1 MGDGVHLTNNRS
13 GGVDPGQAEHEADT
27 EERRQKAD
35 PLVVILEGWSPTKEE
50 RYFNGPI
57 KIHLTWAIL

>member
-1 MGDGVHLTNNRS
+1 MGYGVHLTNNRG

-35 PLVVILEGWSPTKEE
+35 PLVVILEGWSPTK
-50 RYFNGPI
+50 RR
-57 KIHLTWAIL
+57 KILYWPNK

>member
-1 MGDGVHLTNNRS
+1 MGYGVHLTNNRS

-35 PLVVILEGWSPTKEE
+35 PLVVILEGWSPTK
-50 RYFNGPI
+50 RR
-57 KIHLTWAIL
+57 KILYWPNK